1 MPAARSC
8 GAQSVLV
15 QPDRAGQEEAASA
28 PDTGR
33 DGIQHRQG
41 TGSDAKRSE
50 AASQPKAREQVL
62 CIGFKIELPRQLD
75 AKVAKHG
82 ETTGGKMQN
91 RWFMPI

>member
-1 MPAARSC
+1 MLARGQELRS
-8 GAQSVLV
+8 AV
-15 QPDRAGQEEAASA
+15 RAGPA
-28 PDTGR
+28 
-33 DGIQHRQG
+33 RQG